1 MPAWG
6 PPGAVFSAAYSFRYV
21 FHVFFWPVRHD
32 YPLHPH
38 DPPLG
43 MALPPALLVVLV
55 IAIGLLPAVIAQPL
69 VEVAAAAVVGA
80 PLPEFHFALWHGLT
94 PALGMSIL
102 ATAGGIFLLWRYDAV
117 NRVRLALP
125 RPEADRKSTRL

>member
-1 MPAWG
+1 
-6 PPGAVFSAAYSFRYV
+6 
-21 FHVFFWPVRHD
+21 
-32 YPLHPH
+32 
-38 DPPLG
+38 

-125 RPEADRKSTRL
+125 RLEAKALFDATENGIASLSSAFPAGLHDGSSAPHPPLLRPP